1 MKVAALAG
9 PSGSGKSTAILG
21 LIRHF
26 VSGGVTVGAIKHTH
40 HALNEEHRGDTA
52 AFREAGAD
60 PVILAGDGAAVVFS
74 ATGTRRAT
82 FSRPADLLS
91 LFSVDVVLV
100 EGFKTEGD
108 WPQIWID
115 AQNRPSTAELA
126 VLLEQK
132 WRE

>member
-1 MKVAALAG
+1 MKVAALVG
-9 PSGSGKSTAILG
+9 LSGSGKSTAIVG

-26 VSGGVTVGAIKHTH
+26 VGRGLTVGAIKHTH

-60 PVILAGDGAAVVFS
+60 PVVLASEGAAVVFS
-74 ATGTRRAT
+74 RSGTRRAT

-91 LFSVDVVLV
+91 LFAVDVVLV
-100 EGFKTEGD
+100 EGFKAEND

-126 VLLEQK
+126 AALQQK

>member
-9 PSGSGKSTAILG
+9 HSGSGKSTAITG

-26 VSGGVTVGAIKHTH
+26 VARGMTVGAIKHTH
-40 HALNEEHRGDTA
+40 HELNEEHRGDTG
-52 AFREAGAD
+52 AFRDAGAD
-60 PVILAGDGAAVVFS
+60 PVILARDGDAVVFS

-82 FSRPADLLS
+82 FLHAADLLS
-91 LFSVDVVLV
+91 FFSVDVVLV